1 MKVAVGLSG
10 GVDSAVAALRLK
22 EAGYEVFGVTMPLWK
37 PGRYRGGADGSCFGP
52 GEAQN
57 IAAAE
62 ALAATLGIPYH
73 VIDLNAD
80 YEREVVDYFRD
91 TYLAGRTPN
100 PCVRCNERVKF
111 GLFPQLVEAAGF
123 PFDRFAT
130 GHYARI
136 VPRDGRLALLR
147 GCDQAKDQ
155 SYFLYRLSQEQLART
170 LFPLGEL
177 TKEEVRAQA
186 RAAGLVVAERPDSQ
200 DFCTGGTD
208 DLIGRAD
215 QPGEIV
221 DLTGCVLGRHRGFWH
236 YTIGQRKGL
245 GIGGAGDPYY
255 VLEVNACRNQVIVG
269 RAQEVVRTSL
279 VVKDLVY
286 GARAP
291 EAAVE
296 PSACR
301 VKVRSA
307 GRLVPATWC
316 GNTCTFPDGIAGVAP
331 GQSAVFYSE
340 DGETVLGGGEIVSSA
355 SAGTGG

>member
-1 MKVAVGLSG
+1 MRVAVGLSG

-22 EAGYEVFGVTMPLWK
+22 AAGHDVFGVTMRLWK
-37 PGRYRGGADGSCFGP
+37 PGRYRGGEDGSCFGP
-52 GEAQN
+52 GEVQN

-73 VIDLNAD
+73 VIDLTSA
-80 YEREVVDYFRD
+80 YEREVIDYFRD
-91 TYLAGRTPN
+91 TYLDGRTPN

-111 GLFPQLVEAAGF
+111 GLLPHLVESAGLA
-123 PFDRFAT
+123 FDRFAT

-136 VPRDGRLALLR
+136 VARDGRLALMR
-147 GCDQAKDQ
+147 GCDRAKDQ

-177 TKEEVRAQA
+177 TKDDVRAEA
-186 RAAGLVVAERPDSQ
+186 RAQGLVVAERPDSQ

-208 DLIGRAD
+208 DILGTPDRAGD
-215 QPGEIV
+215 IV
-221 DLTGCVLGRHRGFWH
+221 DLTGRVLGRHRGFWH

-255 VLEVNACRNQVIVG
+255 VLELNACRNQVIVG
-269 RAQEVVRTSL
+269 RAHEVVRTSL
-279 VVKDLVY
+279 RVKDMVY

-291 EAAVE
+291 ESAGE
-296 PSACR
+296 PIACR

-307 GRLVPATWC
+307 GRLVAATLC
-316 GNTCTFPDGIAGVAP
+316 GDTCTFPDGIAGVAP

-340 DGETVLGGGEIVSSA
+340 DGETVLCGGEIVSSA
-355 SAGTGG
+355 GSLE